1 MSELLALVLAFAFGS
16 IPFGLLLMRWSRGI
30 DLRQVGSGNI
40 GATNALRAGGTKL
53 GVATLL
59 LDAAKAVAGLSVAS
73 WLLRGWPHGWI
84 EAALVV
90 APVAGHCYSPWLRWH
105 GGKGVATAA
114 GVLSYVDPRLLIAG
128 LFAFLAL
135 VLPTRLASLGSIGA
149 CVAVALAAPLVDGW
163 SGLTAGILIAE
174 ALILLRHR
182 ENLVRLWRGT
192 ERRIGDSGPTASRI

>member
-1 MSELLALVLAFAFGS
+1 
-16 IPFGLLLMRWSRGI
+16 
-30 DLRQVGSGNI
+30 
-40 GATNALRAGGTKL
+40 
-53 GVATLL
+53 
-59 LDAAKAVAGLSVAS
+59 
-73 WLLRGWPHGWI
+73 
-84 EAALVV
+84 
-90 APVAGHCYSPWLRWH
+90 
-105 GGKGVATAA
+105 
-114 GVLSYVDPRLLIAG
+114 VLSYVDPRLLIAG